1 MRESNV
7 MHLVV
12 NEIRDALRGY
22 YPDSEAFSIAKML
35 LVEVFG
41 FSTLEL
47 YGGKDK
53 EISGKRR
60 DVLNEMIA
68 RLQKNEPIQYII
80 GRETFGG
87 LTFEVDGNVLIPRPE
102 TWELVQWIVADCQS
116 NPACRILDIGTGS
129 GCIAVSLAKHILQA
143 EVEAWDVSEGALQV
157 AKKNGEKNG
166 VDVCFRQQDVL
177 KAMPGNARY
186 DVIVSN
192 PPYIAEKEKKVMDAN
207 VLDWEPSLAL
217 FVPDEDP
224 LLFYRKI
231 AQLGLEMLTED
242 GALYF
247 EINQTYGQETLQMLK
262 DLGYTQVELRKDA
275 WNNDRM
281 IKAKR

>member
-1 MRESNV
+1 
-7 MHLVV
+7 MHPIV
-12 NEIRDALRGY
+12 NEIRDALRGC
-22 YPDSEAFSIAKML
+22 YPDSEALSIAKML

-80 GRETFGG
+80 GIETFGG
-87 LTFEVDGNVLIPRPE
+87 LTFEVNANVLIPRPE
-102 TWELVQWIVADCQS
+102 TLELVQWIVEDWQTK
-116 NPACRILDIGTGS
+116 PAGRILDVGTGS
-129 GCIAVSLAKHILQA
+129 GCIAISLANRIPQA
-143 EVEAWDVSEGALQV
+143 KVEAWDVSEDALEV
-157 AKKNGEKNG
+157 ARKNGRRNG
-166 VDVCFRQQDVL
+166 VEVCFCQQDVL
-177 KAMPGNARY
+177 KAEAGNVRY

-192 PPYIAEKEKKVMDAN
+192 PPYIAEKEKEQMDAN

-217 FVPDEDP
+217 FVPDNDP

-231 AQLGLEMLTED
+231 ALLAMDILTEE
-242 GALYF
+242 GAIYF
-247 EINQTYGQETLQMLK
+247 EINQAYGQETLQMLK
-262 DLGYTQVELRKDA
+262 DLGYTQVELKKDA
-275 WNNDRM
+275 WGNDRM

>member
-1 MRESNV
+1 
-7 MHLVV
+7 MHPVLH
-12 NEIRDALRGY
+12 EIRDALKGY
-22 YPDSEAFSIAKML
+22 YPDSEALALAKML

-53 EISGKRR
+53 EFSEKHRS
-60 DVLNEMIA
+60 VLTEMIR

-80 GRETFGG
+80 GIESFFG
-87 LTFEVDGNVLIPRPE
+87 LTFEVNPNVLIPRPE
-102 TWELVQWIVADCQS
+102 TQELVSWIIEDYQS
-116 NPACRILDIGTGS
+116 DDSVRILDIGTGS
-129 GCIAVSLAKHILQA
+129 GCIPISLGKQLSKA
-143 EVEAWDVSEGALQV
+143 EVESWDISEGALEV
-157 AKKNGEKNG
+157 ASRNCVRNG
-166 VDVCFRQQDVL
+166 VKVLLRQKDVL
-177 KAMPGNARY
+177 KATPEGNLY

-192 PPYIAEKEKKVMDAN
+192 PPYITNKEKVEMESN

-231 AQLGLEMLTED
+231 AQLGCDILKE
-242 GALYF
+242 GGSLYF
-247 EINQTYGQETLQMLK
+247 EINRAYGEETILMLK
-262 DLGYTQVELRKDA
+262 ELGYAQIELKKDS
-275 WNNDRM
+275 WGNDRM